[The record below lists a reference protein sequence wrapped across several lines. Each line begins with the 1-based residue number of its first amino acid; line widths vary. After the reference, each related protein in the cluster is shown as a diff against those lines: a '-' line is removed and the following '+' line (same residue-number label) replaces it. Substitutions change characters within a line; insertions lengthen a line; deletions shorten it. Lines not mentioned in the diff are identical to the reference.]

1 MYCRPPLK
9 KSYVSGPGHTPL
21 LGSTVGIIGWKKQLK
36 CGQGIKLE
44 PCICCHTSKSNRLDK
59 NIGWWAS
66 GGVSTT
72 MGWSRGSCLMPSGDQ
87 EDVLSG
93 GENSPRR
100 YGPFWKNVYFV
111 WMNILDLYNSER
123 PVDALAEKHQ
133 WLTDWLTTWNQ
144 EMLAHLKIDLICFNE
159 FKMNIL
165 RSPSRPKDRSIGKGP
180 WDCGMSFCQLF
191 SSCLLTTREGWL
203 YIANTLSTWHAQ
215 KFSSSDL
222 LFD

>member
-44 PCICCHTSKSNRLDK
+44 LCICCHTSKSNRLDK

-93 GENSPRR
+93 DENRTSLWCGGDNPC
-100 YGPFWKNVYFV
+100 PFFLPLGSWTP
-111 WMNILDLYNSER
+111 S
-123 PVDALAEKHQ
+123 LAV
-133 WLTDWLTTWNQ
+133 
-144 EMLAHLKIDLICFNE
+144 DLIE
-159 FKMNIL
+159 KL
-165 RSPSRPKDRSIGKGP
+165 RCLAGSGRGGQTCSWNARHRSHTGGQTGHLGTQLLGMVGK
-180 WDCGMSFCQLF
+180 
-191 SSCLLTTREGWL
+191 
-203 YIANTLSTWHAQ
+203 
-215 KFSSSDL
+215 
-222 LFD
+222 